1 MFKGGLFV
9 FFEINVS
16 RSEIFHLKELNP
28 DMKEAIVT
36 LGIPLILQCRIM
48 SIEARVLNFFLYVV
62 LILQTGH
69 LLELVHLN
77 QENDY

>member
-1 MFKGGLFV
+1 M

-77 QENDY
+77 QDNDY

>member
-1 MFKGGLFV
+1 M

>member
-28 DMKEAIVT
+28 DMKAAIVT

>member
-1 MFKGGLFV
+1 M

-28 DMKEAIVT
+28 DMKAAIVT